1 MNIIVNLNKHKGI
14 TSQDAVTSVKRL
26 LKVRK
31 AGHAGTLDPLATGI
45 LLVCLN
51 EATKITGYLSALEKE
66 YAATIKLGETTD
78 TYDSEG
84 RIVRTVKDFKLSADE
99 IKEVFKQFT
108 GDIEQIPPMYSAIK
122 LNGKPL
128 YKLARQG
135 IEVIPKKRTVSIY
148 SIELLNYES
157 PFITLLVACSKG
169 TYIRSLCNDIGSELG
184 TGAHITG
191 LKRTKIGGFT
201 IENSAKIEELPEK
214 KESLCSI
221 DYALSH
227 LPEIRL
233 FDGEL
238 QRIKNGN
245 PMVLEAVKS
254 SNLTTETYSSPAFTR
269 LKDSDG
275 KIFGIGRVSDGCIK
289 PERLFNLGIS

>member
-245 PMVLEAVKS
+245 PMVLEAMKS
-254 SNLTTETYSSPAFTR
+254 SNLTTETYSSPAFIR

>member
-14 TSQDAVTSVKRL
+14 TSQDAVTSVKKL

-245 PMVLEAVKS
+245 PMVLEAMKS
-254 SNLTTETYSSPAFTR
+254 SNLTTETYSSPAFIR